1 MFQVRTTFSRMRHAR
16 FAFFLLFLFPGAA
29 LAALFSAESRDLA
42 AELQAAR
49 DEGRR
54 LAVFF
59 ELPDCP
65 NCLKMKREV
74 FSDRKA
80 EEDFGRVYR
89 TVRVNLASPV
99 AVVDAQG
106 QKRSALEIAE
116 AFRIYAAPSFAFF
129 ARDGSLEY
137 RYSGELPRASELL
150 RLGRHVSEALYEEGP
165 FHLFHDHSSS
175 KH

>member
-1 MFQVRTTFSRMRHAR
+1 MFQARTAVSFSWMR
-16 FAFFLLFLFPGAA
+16 AA
-29 LAALFSAESRDLA
+29 LAALFSAESCDLA
-42 AELQAAR
+42 AELRAAR
-49 DEGRR
+49 NEGRR

-74 FSDRKA
+74 FSDREA
-80 EEDFGRVYR
+80 EKHFSRVYR
-89 TVRVNLASPV
+89 TVRINLASPV

-116 AFRIYAAPSFAFF
+116 AFRIHAAPSFAFF

-165 FHLFHDHSSS
+165 FHLSHSHYSS